1 MGERM
6 GDDIRNVIEGGTY
19 HGPVLQGRE
28 VQYHHHHHAAVKTRA
43 PRQLAPEPDVFVD
56 RHPVFAELERAAA
69 ERTVRST
76 PLIVTLTG
84 LGGMGKTA
92 TALRWLHRLRR
103 HFPGGQLQAD
113 MSPHGPLAPLD
124 PHSVLQGFVQELGT
138 RADERPAGQAALEAH
153 YRSLTARR
161 PLLVLLDDVVNA
173 GQVRPL
179 LPAHP
184 GSVVVVT
191 SRMPLTALKV
201 RHPSMLGLT
210 LGSLDREASAE
221 LFRAVAGEDAVPDVT
236 ALESVLA
243 ACGGYPLAVRIAA
256 ARAGEL
262 YGLGEDPAELARE
275 LGDHRTRLEAL
286 AVDDLSVPQVLEAVH
301 LSLAD
306 GPAALYRALG
316 AHPTPEFSR
325 DLVRRLAGND
335 TDARTLLRERVL
347 EPAGEGRVRM
357 HRLVHDHARSA
368 GTAADEPAVD
378 RLLEWY
384 LRRAAAVERSVS
396 DRWRYGPVFAEPEPE
411 PEADS
416 GVDSGVDSRFADA
429 GEALDAFEPDRA
441 NAVAAARLAHDLG
454 RYATA
459 WQLAEALRGFFFRRK
474 YHQDWIEV
482 CELGLKAAGACGD
495 DLALARTHYELAFA
509 HADRGD
515 ATDAG
520 TAGRHYREALR
531 LASAAG
537 HARTES
543 SALEGLGLLALREG
557 AAEEAAEHFRQAFR
571 ALDGLDH
578 PRGRALLT
586 FHLGRAHAAGR
597 RHQEAAELLLRAR
610 RMFAELP
617 GRPDR
622 FNEAKSLWHHARA
635 RLRAD
640 RPDEALPGLD
650 EAITLITGCGAPKE
664 HADILLDRGD
674 LLATRGGRAEAEA
687 DWQAALTLY
696 EQAGSALAAKAR
708 ERLA

>member
-1 MGERM
+1 M
-6 GDDIRNVIEGGTY
+6 GDDIRNAIGGGTY
-19 HGPVLQGRE
+19 HGAVMQGRNLE
-28 VQYHHHHHAAVKTRA
+28 YHEHHHHHTAVKARA
-43 PRQLAPEPDVFVD
+43 PRLLAPEPDVFVD
-56 RHPVFAELERAAA
+56 RDPVFAELERAAA
-69 ERTVRST
+69 GRAARST
-76 PLIVTLTG
+76 PLIVVLTG

-113 MSPHGPLAPLD
+113 MSPHGHLEPLD
-124 PHSVLQGFVQELGT
+124 PYSVLQGFVQELGT

-153 YRSLTARR
+153 YRSLTARG
-161 PLLVLLDDVVNA
+161 PLLVLLDDVVNV

-191 SRMPLTALKV
+191 SRMPLTALKA
-201 RHPSMLGLT
+201 RHPSMLSLT
-210 LGSLDREASAE
+210 LGSLDGKASAE
-221 LFRAVAGEDAVPDVT
+221 LFRAVAGEDAVPGAT

-262 YGLGEDPAELARE
+262 YEFGEDPAELARE
-275 LGDHRTRLEAL
+275 LSDQRTRLEAL
-286 AVDDLSVPQVLEAVH
+286 EVDDLSVPQVLGAVH
-301 LSLAD
+301 FSLAD

-325 DLVRRLAGND
+325 ELVRRLAGND
-335 TDARTLLRERVL
+335 ADVRTLVRERVL

-357 HRLVHDHARSA
+357 HQLVHDHARSV

-384 LRRAAAVERSVS
+384 LRRAAAVERLVS
-396 DRWRYGPVFAEPEPE
+396 DRWRYGPVFAGPEPGGE
-411 PEADS
+411 DDS
-416 GVDSGVDSRFADA
+416 GFADAGFADA

-441 NAVAAARLAHDLG
+441 NAVAATRLAHDLG
-454 RYATA
+454 RYAMA

-474 YHQDWIEV
+474 YHRDWIEV

-495 DLALARTHYELAFA
+495 DLASARTHYELAFA

-515 ATDAG
+515 ATGAG

-557 AAEEAAEHFRQAFR
+557 SAEEAAEHFRQAFR

-586 FHLGRAHAAGR
+586 FHLGRAHAAGH
-597 RHQEAAELLLRAR
+597 RHQEAADLLLRAR

-650 EAITLITGCGAPKE
+650 EAVTLITGCGAPKE

-674 LLATRGGRAEAEA
+674 LLATQDRRREAEA
-687 DWQAALTLY
+687 DWRQALGLY
-696 EQAGSALAAKAR
+696 EQANSALAERAR
-708 ERLA
+708 ERLG

>member
-1 MGERM
+1 M
-6 GDDIRNVIEGGTY
+6 GDDIRNAIEGGTY
-19 HGPVLQGRE
+19 DGVVMQGRDL
-28 VQYHHHHHAAVKTRA
+28 QYHQHHHHHAAVKTRT
-43 PRQLAPEPDVFVD
+43 PRLLAPDPDVFVD

-69 ERTVRST
+69 GRAARST
-76 PLIVTLTG
+76 PLIVALTG

-103 HFPGGQLQAD
+103 HCPGGQLQAD
-113 MSPHGPLAPLD
+113 MSPHGHLAPLD
-124 PHSVLQGFVQELGT
+124 AYSVLQGFVQELGT

-161 PLLVLLDDVVNA
+161 PLLVLLDDVVNV

-191 SRMPLTALKV
+191 SRMPLTALKA
-201 RHPSMLGLT
+201 RHPSMLSLT
-210 LGSLDREASAE
+210 LGSLDREASTE

-262 YGLGEDPAELARE
+262 YGLGEDPAGLARE

-335 TDARTLLRERVL
+335 TDARTLVRERVL

-357 HRLVHDHARSA
+357 HRLVHDHARAVGAAVREGSA
-368 GTAADEPAVD
+368 D

-384 LRRAAAVERSVS
+384 LHRAAAVERAVS
-396 DRWRYGPVFAEPEPE
+396 DRWRYGPVFATPGG
-411 PEADS
+411 AS
-416 GVDSGVDSRFADA
+416 AFADA
-429 GEALDAFEPDRA
+429 AEALDAFEPDRA
-441 NAVAAARLAHDLG
+441 NAVAMTRLAHDLG
-454 RYATA
+454 RNAMA

-474 YHQDWIEV
+474 YHGDWIEV
-482 CELGLKAAGACGD
+482 CELGLKAAGECGD
-495 DLALARTHYELAFA
+495 GLAVARMHYELAFA

-515 ATDAG
+515 ATDTG
-520 TAGRHYREALR
+520 TAGGHYREALR
-531 LASAAG
+531 LATAAG

-557 AAEEAAEHFRQAFR
+557 APEDAAEHFRRAVR

-586 FHLGRAHAAGR
+586 FHLGRAHAAGH

-622 FNEAKSLWHHARA
+622 FNEAKALWHHARA

-640 RPDEALPGLD
+640 RPDEALPSLD
-650 EAITLITGCGAPKE
+650 EAVTLIEDCGAPKE
-664 HADILLDRGD
+664 QADILLDRGD
-674 LLATRGGRAEAEA
+674 LLATQGKRPEAEA
-687 DWQAALTLY
+687 DWRQALTLY
-696 EQAGSALAAKAR
+696 EQAGSTQTKKAR
-708 ERLA
+708 ERLG

>member
-1 MGERM
+1 M
-6 GDDIRNVIEGGTY
+6 GDDIRNAIEGGTY
-19 HGPVLQGRE
+19 QGPVMQGRDL
-28 VQYHHHHHAAVKTRA
+28 QYHQHHHHHTAVKARA

-56 RHPVFAELERAAA
+56 RDPYFAELERAAA
-69 ERTVRST
+69 GRAARST
-76 PLIVTLTG
+76 PLIVAFTG

-113 MSPHGPLAPLD
+113 MSPHGHLAPLD
-124 PHSVLQGFVQELGT
+124 PYSVLQGFVQELGT

-161 PLLVLLDDVVNA
+161 PLLVLLDDVVNV

-191 SRMPLTALKV
+191 SRMPLTALKA
-201 RHPSMLGLT
+201 RHPSMLSLT
-210 LGSLDREASAE
+210 LGSLDRKASAE
-221 LFRAVAGEDAVPDVT
+221 LFRAVAGEEAVPGAT

-262 YGLGEDPAELARE
+262 YGFGEDPAELARE

-286 AVDDLSVPQVLEAVH
+286 EVDDLSVPQVLGAVH

-335 TDARTLLRERVL
+335 TDARTLVRERVL

-357 HRLVHDHARSA
+357 HRLVHDHARSV

-384 LRRAAAVERSVS
+384 LRRAAAVERLVS
-396 DRWRYGPVFAEPEPE
+396 DRWRYGPVFAEPEG
-411 PEADS
+411 DS
-416 GVDSGVDSRFADA
+416 HFADA

-441 NAVAAARLAHDLG
+441 NAVAATRLAHDLG
-454 RYATA
+454 RYAMA

-474 YHQDWIEV
+474 YHRDWIEV

-531 LASAAG
+531 LASAAE
-537 HARTES
+537 HARTAS

-586 FHLGRAHAAGR
+586 FHLGRAHAAGH
-597 RHQEAAELLLRAR
+597 RHQEAADLLLRAR

-650 EAITLITGCGAPKE
+650 EAVTLIADCGAPKE
-664 HADILLDRGD
+664 QADILLDRGD
-674 LLATRGGRAEAEA
+674 LLATQGRRAEAET
-687 DWQAALTLY
+687 DWRAALTLY
-696 EQAGSALAAKAR
+696 EQAGSTQVEKAR

>member
-1 MGERM
+1 M
-6 GDDIRNVIEGGTY
+6 GDKIRNAIEGGTY

-28 VQYHHHHHAAVKTRA
+28 IQYHHHHHVAARTRA
-43 PRQLAPEPDVFVD
+43 PRQLASEPDVFVD

-69 ERTVRST
+69 GRAARST
-76 PLIVTLTG
+76 PLIVALTG

-113 MSPHGPLAPLD
+113 MSPHGHLRPLD

-153 YRSLTARR
+153 YRSLTAHA
-161 PLLVLLDDVVNA
+161 PLLVLLDDVVNV

-191 SRMPLTALKV
+191 SRMPLTALKG
-201 RHPSMLGLT
+201 RYPSMLGLT

-221 LFRAVAGEDAVPDVT
+221 LFRAVAGEDAVPGAA

-262 YGLGEDPAELARE
+262 HGLGEDPAELARE

-286 AVDDLSVPQVLEAVH
+286 EVDDLSVPQVLGAVH

-325 DLVRRLAGND
+325 DLVKWLAGND
-335 TDARTLLRERVL
+335 TDARTLVRERVL
-347 EPAGEGRVRM
+347 EVAGEGRVRM
-357 HRLVHDHARSA
+357 HRLVHDHARSV
-368 GTAADEPAVD
+368 ADGRVPVD
-378 RLLEWY
+378 RILEWY
-384 LRRAAAVERSVS
+384 LRRAAAVERLVS
-396 DRWRYGPVFAEPEPE
+396 DRWRYGPVFTGPGE
-411 PEADS
+411 EA
-416 GVDSGVDSRFADA
+416 GGAGFTDA
-429 GEALDAFEPDRA
+429 AEALDAFEPDRA

-454 RYATA
+454 RYAMA

-474 YHQDWIEV
+474 YHPDWIEV

-495 DLALARTHYELAFA
+495 DLAVARMHYELAFA

-520 TAGRHYREALR
+520 TAAHHYREALR

-557 AAEEAAEHFRQAFR
+557 APEDAAEHFRRAAR

-586 FHLGRAHAAGR
+586 FHLGRAHAAGH

-640 RPDEALPGLD
+640 RPDEALPNLD
-650 EAITLITGCGAPKE
+650 EAVTLIAACGAPKE
-664 HADILLDRGD
+664 QADILLDRGD
-674 LLATRGGRAEAEA
+674 LLATQGNHPKAET
-687 DWQAALTLY
+687 DWRQALTLY
-696 EQAGSALAAKAR
+696 EQANSAAAERAR
-708 ERLA
+708 ERLS